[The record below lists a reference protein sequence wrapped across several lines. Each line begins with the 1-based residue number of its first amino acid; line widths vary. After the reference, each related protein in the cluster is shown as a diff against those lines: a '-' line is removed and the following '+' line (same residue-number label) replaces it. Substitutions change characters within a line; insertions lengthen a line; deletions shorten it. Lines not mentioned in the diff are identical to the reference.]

1 MKKLL
6 LAVAVSAGLCSTAT
20 MASAGNVKF
29 LGSVM
34 TATCNLEAVQT
45 SGAGFATPN
54 VIQFGTVATSASV
67 PVNFSLQPV
76 AGTSNKTNCDNIFA
90 SGPAG
95 LGLTKADIQWV
106 GTFDATGNAFKNT
119 AGTAAN
125 ATVKIGDNGSVTSGH
140 SVTSANQVLNFV
152 AGDYTADHGFK
163 HIATLDAG
171 TTAGTFDTVL
181 SYLVTY
187 N

>member
-6 LAVAVSAGLCSTAT
+6 LAVVVSAGFCSTAT

-34 TATCNLEAVQT
+34 AATCNLEAVQT

-54 VIQFGTVATSASV
+54 VIQFGTVETNSSTSV
-67 PVNFSLQPV
+67 DFSLQPV
-76 AGTSNKTNCDNIFA
+76 AGNPNKTNCDNIFA
-90 SGPAG
+90 PTPGG
-95 LGLTKADIQWV
+95 LGKADIQWV
-106 GTFDATGNAFKNT
+106 GTFDTTGNGNAFKNT

-125 ATVKIGDNGSVTSGH
+125 ATVKIEDTTGH
-140 SVTSANQVLNFV
+140 AVTSANQVLNFD
-152 AGDYTADHGFK
+152 ADDYTADHGFK
-163 HIATLDAG
+163 HKAILDAG
-171 TTAGTFDTVL
+171 SAAGSFDTVL

>member
-34 TATCNLEAVQT
+34 AATCNLEAVQT
-45 SGAGFATPN
+45 SGVGFATPN
-54 VIQFGTVATSASV
+54 VIQFGTVATSSSTSV
-67 PVNFSLQPV
+67 DFSLQPV
-76 AGTSNKTNCDNIFA
+76 AGTTNKTNCDNIFA
-90 SGPAG
+90 SALGG
-95 LGLTKADIQWV
+95 LGLSKADIQWV
-106 GTFDATGNAFKNT
+106 GIFDAAGTAFQNT
-119 AGTAAN
+119 AGTATDS
-125 ATVKIGDNGSVTSGH
+125 TVGIASNGTTSGSH
-140 SVTSANQVLNFV
+140 SVSLANQVLNFV
-152 AGDYTADHGFK
+152 AADYNADNGFK
-163 HIATLDAG
+163 HKATLNAG
-171 TTAGTFDTVL
+171 ATPGSFDTVL

>member
-34 TATCNLEAVQT
+34 AATCNLEAVQT

-54 VIQFGTVATSASV
+54 VIQFGTVATSSSTLV
-67 PVNFSLQPV
+67 DFSLQPV
-76 AGTSNKTNCDNIFA
+76 AGTPNKTNCDNIFA
-90 SGPAG
+90 STPGG

-106 GTFDATGNAFKNT
+106 GTFDTTGNAFKNT

-125 ATVKIGDNGSVTSGH
+125 ATVKIEDNGSITTGH
-140 SVTSANQVLNFV
+140 AVTSANQVLNFV

-163 HIATLDAG
+163 HKATLNAG
-171 TTAGTFDTVL
+171 SAAGSFDTVL